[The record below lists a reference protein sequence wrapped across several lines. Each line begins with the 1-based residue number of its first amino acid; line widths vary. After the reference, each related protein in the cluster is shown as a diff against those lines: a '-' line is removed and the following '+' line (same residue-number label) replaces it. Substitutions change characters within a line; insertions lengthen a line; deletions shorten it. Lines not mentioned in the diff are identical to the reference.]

1 MSPTLFD
8 SESLRVVPL
17 RFFGMHRITNRFLNS
32 PDDPVPSYPLELSV
46 DLSTGL
52 VHLSRLF
59 PVSELRPRHDWIT
72 CFEPE
77 DHIDELARRIARLPN
92 VNQST
97 NFLGFSFKDD
107 TTLDRIRDSGFGS
120 ISSISPSLDLDIFDR
135 LANIETVQNRFTEL
149 SADRIFRN
157 HKRPDVFIARHV
169 LEHFYDLPAFLR
181 TIRTVIADTG
191 YVVLEVPDCERGL
204 SFGDC
209 SVLWEEHVFYF
220 TRNTLLMVMARGGF
234 DVIDSFSVPYPLE
247 DSLIIIA
254 RKNESEDHQ
263 RGFLPTSVLDAE
275 NTRAFKFVELLHARR
290 ASIVE
295 RLTYIRRNGGKV
307 ALFGA
312 AHLSFTFVSLHGL
325 ESLIDF
331 FIDDDSNKRDLI
343 APVGGVRIL
352 GSEQLY
358 SSPPVVCL
366 LGLNPIKHQIIVSRH
381 VRYTDSGGIFAS
393 IFPGTPLYIEDVLPK
408 S

>member
-1 MSPTLFD
+1 MTPILFD
-8 SESLRVVPL
+8 SESLKVVPL
-17 RFFGMHRITNRFLNS
+17 HCFGMHKITNRFLNS
-32 PDDPVPSYPLELSV
+32 PDDPVPSYPFELSV

-52 VHLSRLF
+52 VHLSHLF

-77 DHIDELARRIARLPN
+77 NHIDELARRITRLPN

-97 NFLGFSFKDD
+97 IFLGFSFKDD
-107 TTLDRIRDSGFGS
+107 TTLNRIRDLGFDS
-120 ISSISPSLDLDIFDR
+120 VSSISPSLDLDIFDH
-135 LANIETVQNRFTEL
+135 LANVETIQNRFTEL
-149 SADRIFRN
+149 PTDQIFRN
-157 HKRPDVFIARHV
+157 HKRPDVLIARHV

-181 TIRTVIADTG
+181 KIRTVIADSG

-204 SFGDC
+204 SLGDC

-234 DVIDSFSVPYPLE
+234 EVIDSFSVPYPLE

-254 RKNESEDHQ
+254 RKSKSEDHQ
-263 RGFLPTSVLDAE
+263 RGFPPTSVLETE
-275 NTRAFKFVELLHARR
+275 NTRAFKFVELLHTRR

-295 RLTYIRRNGGKV
+295 RLAYTKKSGGKI

-331 FIDDDSNKRDLI
+331 FVDDDSNKRDLI
-343 APVGGVRIL
+343 APVGGKRIV

-358 SSPPVVCL
+358 SSPPTICL
-366 LGLNPIKHQIIVSRH
+366 LGVNPIKHQMIVSRH

-393 IFPGTPLYIEDVLPK
+393 IFPGTPLYIEDVLPR